1 VKIAR
6 FYTGGLPRYGILDEE
21 MVRQLAG
28 NPFGKLKIAGIQFA
42 ADEIKLLAPCRP
54 SKIVAIGLNYHSH
67 AAELGYDLPRTP
79 LIFLKPP
86 SAVIGP
92 VDCIVYPPL
101 SAQVDF
107 EGELGVVIGKK
118 VRCIAPKDAAG
129 CILGYTCFNDVT
141 ARDLQKEDGQWARA
155 KGFDTFAAVGPI
167 IETEL
172 DAGALKIETRL
183 NGVVRQSGNTADLIF
198 KVPELVSAVSQVMTL
213 FPGDI
218 IATGTPGGIGAMQ
231 PGDVVQVTIE
241 GIGTLENT
249 VRLAD

>member
-1 VKIAR
+1 
-6 FYTGGLPRYGILDEE
+6 
-21 MVRQLAG
+21 MRQLAG